1 MKINLLNLKAFGV
14 FTDYKITFPDSN
26 SFHII
31 CGANEAGKST
41 VLRAIIDLLYG
52 IPHMSRD
59 SFLHDKLLIE
69 GNISSHDGSQFIFGR
84 RKGRKNT
91 LIDPISGNPLS
102 DSSLQK
108 FLNNIDRDAFSAM
121 FGMDHS
127 RLRIGGE
134 SILKGGGVV
143 GETLFEAAAGI
154 SLIRNL
160 LSRLNGEMDEL
171 YKRSGSRPMI
181 NEKIREYREARQ
193 TLNELSMTAS
203 SWHELESSYEKEKEK
218 LEQLNETIKEYK
230 KQMASFERKKRVLPL
245 LSERKNY
252 MEEIEGLNDVP
263 VLRENFSEER
273 VNLIAALEKAVT
285 AKNRILKDIEE
296 RELRAGAITINER
309 ILEKLPV
316 ITELHGK
323 IDAYR
328 NCNNDLPEITDESKS
343 IEQEASAILKEV
355 NPSLKSLDETDKLLL
370 SFEQKE
376 EIKRLITEDKKMQ
389 NDLNLVAE
397 RIKTFSRSLEKNCK
411 ERNKLGEL
419 RDADRL
425 VRTLDLARKKG
436 NLEDILSDN
445 RLKAKAAEKA
455 LMRNL
460 DALGL
465 WNGTAEDFGK
475 LKLPLSETV
484 KLFNERYINVDAQKK
499 ETDDKIKD
507 YEDNIAT
514 KKEELESIEASGEVP
529 TAEQLDAERGRRDRG
544 WGLVKRAWLQNER
557 NSKEEKEFD
566 PDKPLDTA
574 YENSVLK
581 ADNIADIRYKDAKN
595 VATKEALLRDI
606 NKYEQKLEEISKSR
620 DALEMKYGHLDNEW
634 VRIWEDAGITPL
646 SPREMLSW
654 LECCK
659 EIKEQINDIE
669 IRMKEADKLGEDA
682 YKHRYEI
689 NNALKELGEDAD
701 KEETLEQLVS
711 RALDI
716 ARSIETNAN
725 NIKHIEE
732 AREQIESDLNQAQ
745 MEKKQIE
752 ESIGEWKNNWTKS
765 MEWLGLTKDT
775 DTAIAEALLRKI
787 DNLFSQKRELNK
799 INRRI
804 KAMQDYREDFEAKAE
819 EILKDVA
826 PDLKDL
832 PFHLAVLKLHE
843 LAEKT
848 KNEKTTLEEINGGIK
863 KLQKEL
869 KDATEAHD
877 DAERKI
883 AELLKEAGCWDLA
896 ELEKVEQR
904 YKRVCELK
912 DKISETEDRL
922 IKAGDDLT
930 LNEIQ
935 REAKDADLDTVMAEI
950 QDLEHRLEQTDIERS
965 ELEQEFGAIKKEY
978 NQKIEGSSTAAVEVA
993 GRAQSLLAELSTKTE
1008 RYVKLR
1014 IASFVLRRGIDR
1026 YRQEN
1031 QDPILR
1037 KASEIFAKL
1046 TAGSFS
1052 ELIVDYDDKDNAV
1065 IVGIRPSGEAVF
1077 VYGMS
1082 DGTQDQLYLSLRLA
1096 FLHKFC
1102 EETEPMPLILD
1113 DILIN
1118 FDDQRSGDTLKVLA
1132 DVSNKTQVLFFT
1144 HHNALVDLA
1153 RAHIPGELLHI
1164 HELTG

>member
-1 MKINLLNLKAFGV
+1 M
-14 FTDYKITFPDSN
+14 
-26 SFHII
+26 
-31 CGANEAGKST
+31 
-41 VLRAIIDLLYG
+41 
-52 IPHMSRD
+52 
-59 SFLHDKLLIE
+59 
-69 GNISSHDGSQFIFGR
+69 
-84 RKGRKNT
+84 
-91 LIDPISGNPLS
+91 
-102 DSSLQK
+102 
-108 FLNNIDRDAFSAM
+108 
-121 FGMDHS
+121 
-127 RLRIGGE
+127 
-134 SILKGGGVV
+134 
-143 GETLFEAAAGI
+143 
-154 SLIRNL
+154 
-160 LSRLNGEMDEL
+160 
-171 YKRSGSRPMI
+171 
-181 NEKIREYREARQ
+181 
-193 TLNELSMTAS
+193 
-203 SWHELESSYEKEKEK
+203 
-218 LEQLNETIKEYK
+218 
-230 KQMASFERKKRVLPL
+230 
-245 LSERKNY
+245 
-252 MEEIEGLNDVP
+252 
-263 VLRENFSEER
+263 
-273 VNLIAALEKAVT
+273 
-285 AKNRILKDIEE
+285 
-296 RELRAGAITINER
+296 
-309 ILEKLPV
+309 
-316 ITELHGK
+316 
-323 IDAYR
+323 
-328 NCNNDLPEITDESKS
+328 
-343 IEQEASAILKEV
+343 
-355 NPSLKSLDETDKLLL
+355 
-370 SFEQKE
+370 
-376 EIKRLITEDKKMQ
+376 
-389 NDLNLVAE
+389 
-397 RIKTFSRSLEKNCK
+397 
-411 ERNKLGEL
+411 
-419 RDADRL
+419 
-425 VRTLDLARKKG
+425 
-436 NLEDILSDN
+436 
-445 RLKAKAAEKA
+445 
-455 LMRNL
+455 
-460 DALGL
+460 
-465 WNGTAEDFGK
+465 
-475 LKLPLSETV
+475 
-484 KLFNERYINVDAQKK
+484 
-499 ETDDKIKD
+499 
-507 YEDNIAT
+507 
-514 KKEELESIEASGEVP
+514 
-529 TAEQLDAERGRRDRG
+529 
-544 WGLVKRAWLQNER
+544 
-557 NSKEEKEFD
+557 
-566 PDKPLDTA
+566 
-574 YENSVLK
+574 
-581 ADNIADIRYKDAKN
+581 
-595 VATKEALLRDI
+595 ATKEALLRDI